1 MELVV
6 NLFMYLFLLVSISV
20 LHQFIKKS
28 KKKSILV
35 LGDSHTRVFNHINKK
50 RLMPDVEFS
59 VITVDG
65 ATAQGA
71 YNPKSKTN
79 ALAKFKEKLA
89 SEKKHD
95 GVMVMLGEVDCGFV
109 IWYRKE
115 KYNTSI
121 EEQLDN
127 SVTKLFEFIDNEV
140 RTKYDAE
147 QITVIGANLPTLFD
161 DRNMANEV
169 AKLRKEVKASIR
181 DRTDLTLR
189 YNDILKNEAKKRG
202 YKYIDIVKET
212 IDPNTKLV
220 DKQYLHEN
228 KNDHH
233 LSEVKTGMLWKKCDS
248 HLLNSHIYSH
258 IY

>member
-6 NLFMYLFLLVSISV
+6 ILFIYLFILVSISV
-20 LHQFIKKS
+20 LHQFVKKS

-35 LGDSHTRVFNHINKK
+35 LGDSHTSVFNHINKK
-50 RLMPDVEFS
+50 RLMSDVEFS
-59 VITVDG
+59 VVTVGG

-71 YNPKSKTN
+71 CNPNSKTN

-161 DRNMANEV
+161 HRNGSNEV
-169 AKLRKEVKASIR
+169 ANLRKEVKANIR

-189 YNDILKNEAKKRG
+189 YNDILKNESKKRG
-202 YKYIDIVKET
+202 YKYIDIVQET
-212 IDPNTKLV
+212 MDPNTKLV

-228 KNDHH
+228 ENDHH
-233 LSEVKTGMLWKKCDS
+233 LSEAKTCMFWKQY
-248 HLLNSHIYSH
+248 NF
-258 IY
+258 

>member
-1 MELVV
+1 MELIVIIFIY
-6 NLFMYLFLLVSISV
+6 LFMLVSISV
-20 LHQFIKKS
+20 LHQFVKKS

-50 RLMPDVEFS
+50 RLIPDVEFT
-59 VITVDG
+59 VVTVDG

-71 YNPKSKTN
+71 CNPNSKTN

-115 KYNTSI
+115 KYNSSI

-127 SVTKLFEFIDNEV
+127 SVTKLFEFIDNKV

-161 DRNMANEV
+161 HVIPNN
-169 AKLRKEVKASIR
+169 KLRKEFNGLGTLKE
-181 DRTDLTLR
+181 RTQLTLM
-189 YNDILKNEAKKRG
+189 YNDSLKNECIKRR
-202 YKYIDIVKET
+202 YNYVDIVKET
-212 IDPNTKLV
+212 IDPTTKVV
-220 DKQYLHEN
+220 DKQYLRSNER
-228 KNDHH
+228 DHH
-233 LSEVKTGMLWKKCDS
+233 LSEAKTALFWKKMR
-248 HLLNSHIYSH
+248 
-258 IY
+258 